1 MTSATAATALL
12 KLHVNTSTMF
22 YFFLQRFCGSSIEEP
37 LRDEEKGR
45 KGKGKEG
52 KGRKGR
58 KRENKKKKEGKV
70 NEMRD
75 ENGKLKKQISGYG
88 LILSR
93 QMTQL

>member
-58 KRENKKKKEGKV
+58 KRENKKKKRESERNEGRERK
-70 NEMRD
+70 
-75 ENGKLKKQISGYG
+75 
-88 LILSR
+88 
-93 QMTQL
+93 TQETNIWLRPYT